1 MVTKPTLEQER
12 AKDAW
17 QKSDGCCREYMNLAK
32 ALPAL
37 IMNSGL
43 MQTMAFLH
51 EKHKKDDGKRQNPHG
66 ELAKHLRSWLS
77 ERFSGKVPADFEG
90 FMKCLMDADPRTYQD
105 VTAEAMAWLR
115 WMRQMAAARCEAN

>member
-1 MVTKPTLEQER
+1 
-12 AKDAW
+12 
-17 QKSDGCCREYMNLAK
+17 MNLAK

-51 EKHKKDDGKRQNPHG
+51 EKHKKDAGKRQNPHG

-77 ERFSGKVPADFEG
+77 ERFSGKVREDFDG
-90 FMKCLMDADPRTYQD
+90 FMEDLMETNPRTYQD

>member
-1 MVTKPTLEQER
+1 MAKTTLEQQR

-17 QKSDGCCREYMNLAK
+17 EKSDGCSKEYMNLAK

-51 EKHKKDDGKRQNPHG
+51 EKGSGNRGSPPE

-77 ERFSGKVPADFEG
+77 ARFPGSVREG
-90 FMKCLMDADPRTYQD
+90 FNEFMEDLMGAGPRTYQD

-115 WMRQMAAARCEAN
+115 WMRQMAAARRGGN